1 MTANML
7 HVRRLIAVFEAFP
20 TDIKTNIRYGII
32 LGCSF
37 FRCWFFCFYFWFTRS
52 LSSHPWRSEQNTGW
66 KPELLWSAVKRV
78 CCVRCSHRNPVML
91 FRAFAHAQ
99 LHTCIS
105 DHHHIVL
112 CGAWSANIA
121 SVCCICVCYLLM
133 LEWHCVQCWIKA
145 KQTSFTTHSH
155 HQIPPAR

>member
-37 FRCWFFCFYFWFTRS
+37 FRCWFFFFIFGSLARS
-52 LSSHPWRSEQNTGW
+52 RLIRGAVNKTLDESLN
-66 KPELLWSAVKRV
+66 WSAVKRV

-133 LEWHCVQCWIKA
+133 LKMHCVQCWIKA